1 MLIVP
6 LVSMLL
12 ETAIDPVHNIVL
24 IHSYTENARP
34 PRSPEDVICTLSESF
49 NMSQRGYTPK
59 WLKPPRPSGKP
70 YTAFVCMIWLVELFS
85 SKPFSICVLLIV
97 RTQLHGFPVP
107 VTFRSHPLGRFF
119 CYCFIKVGLA
129 RPL

>member
-24 IHSYTENARP
+24 IHSYTENARL

-49 NMSQRGYTPK
+49 NMGTTR
-59 WLKPPRPSGKP
+59 LH
-70 YTAFVCMIWLVELFS
+70 
-85 SKPFSICVLLIV
+85 
-97 RTQLHGFPVP
+97 TQVAQASPTFGQTLHRL
-107 VTFRSHPLGRFF
+107 TF
-119 CYCFIKVGLA
+119 YV
-129 RPL
+129 